1 MERLTWAKKCCFR
14 TNIEQVHTTSLMLF
28 DNCKDT
34 QLERWLKHRDD
45 WVPVY
50 FLGNHSFDYVCVLIK
65 TTENFNL
72 QLQSTT
78 EGTLVNDQCMYYC
91 CIWQLS
97 MSYIRCFAYKYLI
110 WKEIIV
116 WDVCTVSLSTSSIV
130 WTYTRSLWRQIR
142 YMCQI
147 CRQTCLIVK
156 CAYIYKCTVTFSF
169 PG

>member
-1 MERLTWAKKCCFR
+1 MTWAKKCCFR

-34 QLERWLKHRDD
+34 QLERWLKHIDD

-50 FLGNHSFDYVCVLIK
+50 FLGNHSFDYVCVIIK
-65 TTENFNL
+65 TIENFNL

-78 EGTLVNDQCMYYC
+78 DGTLDNDQCMYYC

-110 WKEIIV
+110 WERKYSV
-116 WDVCTVSLSTSSIV
+116 RCLYSIV
-130 WTYTRSLWRQIR
+130 INIIHC
-142 YMCQI
+142 MDI
-147 CRQTCLIVK
+147 HAFIVK
-156 CAYIYKCTVTFSF
+156 AD
-169 PG
+169 